1 MATQEAVAQLRQSWV
16 STQVLRLSS
25 DQVSME
31 ISGIAR
37 LATAMS
43 QQKTAQ
49 EADVTILKKAL
60 DMQKETA
67 AAMVASVTPSASLL
81 SHLGQNVNVVA

>member
-1 MATQEAVAQLRQSWV
+1 
-16 STQVLRLSS
+16 
-25 DQVSME
+25 ME

-43 QQKTAQ
+43 QERNAQ
-49 EADVTILKKAL
+49 ATDVALLKRAL
-60 DMQKETA
+60 DMQKQTA
-67 AAMVASVTPSASLL
+67 ATMISAITPAAALP

>member
-1 MATQEAVAQLRQSWV
+1 M
-16 STQVLRLSS
+16 
-25 DQVSME
+25 D

-43 QQKTAQ
+43 QERTAQ
-49 EADVTILKKAL
+49 ATDVALLRKAL
-60 DMQKETA
+60 DMQQESA
-67 AAMVASVTPSASLL
+67 ATLIAAVTPAASLP

>member
-1 MATQEAVAQLRQSWV
+1 
-16 STQVLRLSS
+16 
-25 DQVSME
+25 ME

>member
-1 MATQEAVAQLRQSWV
+1 
-16 STQVLRLSS
+16 
-25 DQVSME
+25 ME

-37 LATAMS
+37 LATALS
-43 QQKTAQ
+43 QQRTA
-49 EADVTILKKAL
+49 EAADMTILKKAL

-67 AAMVASVTPSASLL
+67 ATLVAAVTPSSSLP

>member
-1 MATQEAVAQLRQSWV
+1 
-16 STQVLRLSS
+16 
-25 DQVSME
+25 ME

-43 QQKTAQ
+43 QERTAQ
-49 EADVTILKKAL
+49 ATDVALLKRAL
-60 DMQKETA
+60 DMQKQTA
-67 AAMVASVTPSASLL
+67 ATMISAITPAAALP

>member
-1 MATQEAVAQLRQSWV
+1 
-16 STQVLRLSS
+16 
-25 DQVSME
+25 ME

-43 QQKTAQ
+43 QQRSA
-49 EADVTILKKAL
+49 EAADVAILKKAL
-60 DMQKETA
+60 EMQKETA
-67 AAMVASVTPSASLL
+67 ATLVAAVTPSASLP

>member
-1 MATQEAVAQLRQSWV
+1 M
-16 STQVLRLSS
+16 
-25 DQVSME
+25 SME

-43 QQKTAQ
+43 QERTAQ
-49 EADVTILKKAL
+49 AADVAVLKKAM

-67 AAMVASVTPSASLL
+67 ATMISAITPTDALP
-81 SHLGQNVNVVA
+81 SHLGRNLNVVA